1 MYKSK
6 TENIAE
12 LVEKMNL
19 KKKDLEKIKTSLNNK
34 EKIEKTLKEI
44 VAPSLND
51 MKNNFTL
58 YDLVGFFRQYF
69 SSKELNSEELENAS
83 GGSLGGIG
91 AVALGVADTAAS
103 LGLAAST
110 PNTMNKTATDLKE
123 SLSSKNDNINKE
135 NIKKNKIFFNLKEKK
150 ESNERKISI
159 GDINLIEEPKFTV
172 ASEDIVSSSLKNTDY
187 KIFKIGDIE
196 EERALLL
203 KDQKDLIIGDTPII
217 LEGNYLPTGKATYS
231 ATVVFLENN
240 TDINFDEKKW
250 EKISTKDGK
259 KILVYKDSE
268 AYKKL
273 SNLFNKK

>member
-1 MYKSK
+1 MINKK
-6 TENIAE
+6 TEIVAG
-12 LVEKMNL
+12 LIEKINL
-19 KKKDLEKIKTSLNNK
+19 KKEDLGKIKASLDSKKEAEKTIKKIIIPRLNN
-34 EKIEKTLKEI
+34 I
-44 VAPSLND
+44 
-51 MKNNFTL
+51 KNNFTVA
-58 YDLVGFFRQYF
+58 DFVDFFKQYF

-91 AVALGVADTAAS
+91 AVALSIADTAAS
-103 LGLAAST
+103 LGLAST
-110 PNTMNKTATDLKE
+110 PNAINKTATDLRE
-123 SLSSKNDNINKE
+123 SLSSKKDNINKE
-135 NIKKNKIFFNLKEKK
+135 NIKKNKIFLNLKERK
-150 ESNERKISI
+150 ENNGKEFSI
-159 GDINLIEEPKFTV
+159 GNIKLKEEPKFTV
-172 ASEDIVSSSLKNTDY
+172 SKKNTENGNLKSTDY
-187 KIFKIGDIE
+187 KIFKIGNIE

-203 KDQKDLIIGDTPII
+203 KDQKDFIIKDTPLM